1 MVRLIIFIF
10 FFTLI
15 HTVNGQKNSFVK
27 ARPRTWTQKAMDEE
41 ERNHNCI
48 KKKYTSLT
56 SRLKRYPFNVSSKI
70 QFASFEGDFYLLDKE
85 IIQQDSFPRINDR
98 KLYSKLTEVKTLTY
112 LEVDKLTDIFYNY
125 GFRGSIHVNIETA
138 CYNPRNAILFLD
150 NNGEIVD
157 FIEICFEC
165 HKARASSDKISLGDM
180 CDQKL
185 NMLFDLF
192 KKVGIE
198 YHITGIRPD
207 Q

>member
-15 HTVNGQKNSFVK
+15 HTVNGQKNSFAK

-98 KLYSKLTEVKTLTY
+98 MLYSKLTEVKTLTY

-165 HKARASSDKISLGDM
+165 HKARTSSDKISLGDM

-198 YHITGIRPD
+198 YSITGIKPD
-207 Q
+207 